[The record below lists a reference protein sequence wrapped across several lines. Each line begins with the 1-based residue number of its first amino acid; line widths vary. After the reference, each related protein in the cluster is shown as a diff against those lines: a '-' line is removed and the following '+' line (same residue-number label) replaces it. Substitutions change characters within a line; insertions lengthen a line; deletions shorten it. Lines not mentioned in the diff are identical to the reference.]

1 MINTIALHKLAK
13 LRHSRMILIYVIGC
27 GCISLFTILPVIL
40 MGVVSGNRIVGAETA
55 MMYFGLAR
63 AFGLVAALM
72 LGATLWR
79 QDEKDGTLLTF
90 MARPLSRI
98 ELLIGKSLGCL
109 YALLIYLGAVVAF
122 YLIAH
127 LFFFRFSIP
136 LSFTLYLIQ
145 ELLFYLVYFAAGAFF
160 SSFLKP
166 LLAATAVLGWAF
178 TALLAKIFLFAKTFL
193 SLSPTWCHV
202 LGKGFKFLA
211 LDSDISYSVQALFTA
226 DIPTIMPLFKG
237 IGYYL
242 LWTVLFISAAIILFD
257 KREFAGRRS

>member
-1 MINTIALHKLAK
+1 MINAVALHKLAK

-40 MGVVSGNRIVGAETA
+40 MGVVSGNRTVGADTA
-55 MMYFGLAR
+55 LMYFGFAR
-63 AFGLVAALM
+63 FFGLAAALM
-72 LGATLWR
+72 LGTTLWR

-98 ELLIGKSLGCL
+98 ELLIGKSLGCF
-109 YALLIYLGAVVAF
+109 YAMLIYLGAVAAF
-122 YLIAH
+122 YLLAH
-127 LFFFRFSIP
+127 LLFFRFSIP
-136 LSFTLYLIQ
+136 LSFPLYLIQ
-145 ELLFYLVYFAAGAFF
+145 ELMFYLVYFAAGAFF

-166 LLAATAVLGWAF
+166 LLAATATLGWAF
-178 TALLAKIFLFAKTFL
+178 MALLAKIFL
-193 SLSPTWCHV
+193 SLSPTWCQV
-202 LGKGFKFLA
+202 LGEGFKFLS

-226 DIPTIMPLFKG
+226 DIPTVMPIFKG

-242 LWTVLFISAAIILFD
+242 LWSIIFFSAAVVLFN

>member
-1 MINTIALHKLAK
+1 MINVVALHKLAK
-13 LRHSRMILIYVIGC
+13 LSHSRMILIYVIGC

-40 MGVVSGNRIVGAETA
+40 MGVVSGNRVVGAQTA
-55 MMYFGLAR
+55 LMYFGFAR
-63 AFGLVAALM
+63 FFGLAAALM

-98 ELLIGKSLGCL
+98 ELFLGKSLGCI

-122 YLIAH
+122 YLLAH
-127 LFFFRFSIP
+127 LLFFRFSIP
-136 LSFTLYLIQ
+136 LSFPLYLIQ
-145 ELLFYLVYFAAGAFF
+145 ELLFYLVYFTAGAFF

-178 TALLAKIFLFAKTFL
+178 LTLLAKIFL
-193 SLSPTWCHV
+193 SLSPTWCQV
-202 LGKGFKFLA
+202 LGKGFKFLS

-226 DIPTIMPLFKG
+226 DIPTITPLFKG

-242 LWTVLFISAAIILFD
+242 LWSVLFFSAAVVLFNN
-257 KREFAGRRS
+257 REFAGRRS

>member
-13 LRHSRMILIYVIGC
+13 LRHSRMILIYIIGC
-27 GCISLFTILPVIL
+27 GCISVFTILPVIL
-40 MGVVSGNRIVGAETA
+40 MGLVGGNRAVGADVA
-55 MMYFGLAR
+55 SKYFDFAGF
-63 AFGLVAALM
+63 FGFVAALM
-72 LGATLWR
+72 LGTTLWR

-90 MARPLSRI
+90 LARPLSRI
-98 ELLIGKSLGCL
+98 ELFIGKSLGCF

-122 YLIAH
+122 YLLAH

-136 LSFTLYLIQ
+136 LSFLLYLIQ
-145 ELLFYLVYFAAGAFF
+145 ELLSYLVYFAAGAFF

-178 TALLAKIFLFAKTFL
+178 MALLAQIFLF
-193 SLSPTWCHV
+193 LSPTWCKV
-202 LGKGFKFLA
+202 FGKGFKFLS
-211 LDSDISYSVQALFTA
+211 LDSNISYSLQALLTA
-226 DIPTIMPLFKG
+226 DIPTLMPMFKG

-242 LWTVLFISAAIILFD
+242 LWSVLFFSAAVILFS

>member
-1 MINTIALHKLAK
+1 MIRAIASHKLAK
-13 LRHSRMILIYVIGC
+13 LRHSRMILIFLIGC

-40 MGVVSGNRIVGAETA
+40 MGVVSGNRTVGASTA
-55 MMYFGLAR
+55 STYFSFAGF
-63 AFGLVAALM
+63 FGFVAALM

-98 ELLIGKSLGCL
+98 ELLLGKSLGCL
-109 YALLIYLGAVVAF
+109 YALLIYLGAAVAF
-122 YLIAH
+122 YLLAH
-127 LFFFRFSIP
+127 LLFFRFSIP
-136 LSFTLYLIQ
+136 VSFPLYLIQ
-145 ELLFYLVYFAAGAFF
+145 ELASYLVYFAAAAFF

-178 TALLAKIFLFAKTFL
+178 LSVLAKVLIAF
-193 SLSPTWCHV
+193 SPTWCQV
-202 LGKGFKFLA
+202 LGKGLKFVS
-211 LDSDISYSVQALFTA
+211 LDSNISYSVVALFTA
-226 DIPTIMPLFKG
+226 DIPTVMPLFKG

-242 LWTVLFISAAIILFD
+242 LWSLLFFSAAVILFN

>member
-13 LRHSRMILIYVIGC
+13 LRHSRMILIYIIGC

-40 MGVVSGNRIVGAETA
+40 MGVVSGNRVLGAETA
-55 MMYFGLAR
+55 AMYFGFAR
-63 AFGLVAALM
+63 FFGLVAALM

-122 YLIAH
+122 YLLAH
-127 LFFFRFSIP
+127 VFFFRFSIP
-136 LSFTLYLIQ
+136 LSFPLYLIQ

-178 TALLAKIFLFAKTFL
+178 MALLAKIFL
-193 SLSPTWCHV
+193 SLSPTWCRV
-202 LGKGFKFLA
+202 LGKGFKFLS
-211 LDSDISYSVQALFTA
+211 LDSDISYSIRALLTA
-226 DIPTIMPLFKG
+226 DIPTIMPIFKG

-242 LWTVLFISAAIILFD
+242 LWSVLFFSAAVILFS

>member
-1 MINTIALHKLAK
+1 MINAIALHKLAK

-27 GCISLFTILPVIL
+27 GCISLFTILPVVL
-40 MGVVSGNRIVGAETA
+40 MGVVSGNRAVGADTA
-55 MMYFGLAR
+55 SMYFGFAR
-63 AFGLVAALM
+63 FFGLVAALM

-98 ELLIGKSLGCL
+98 ELFLGKSLGCL
-109 YALLIYLGAVVAF
+109 YAMLIYLGAVVAF
-122 YLIAH
+122 YLLAH
-127 LFFFRFSIP
+127 LLFFRFSIP
-136 LSFTLYLIQ
+136 ISFALYLVQ

-178 TALLAKIFLFAKTFL
+178 MALLAKIFL
-193 SLSPTWCHV
+193 SLSPTWCNV
-202 LGKGFKFLA
+202 LGKGFRFLS
-211 LDSDISYSVQALFTA
+211 LDSNISYSVQALFTA
-226 DIPTIMPLFKG
+226 DIPTIMPIFKG

-242 LWTVLFISAAIILFD
+242 LWSVFLFSAALVLFN